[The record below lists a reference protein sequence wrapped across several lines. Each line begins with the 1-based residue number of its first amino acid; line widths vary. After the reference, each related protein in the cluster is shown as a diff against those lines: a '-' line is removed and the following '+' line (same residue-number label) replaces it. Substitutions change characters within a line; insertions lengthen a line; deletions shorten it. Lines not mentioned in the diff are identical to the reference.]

1 MKRHDRTVKVVRLK
15 QLYVN
20 PEKQAEFTKALYTT
34 GHWAKCPECG
44 QPKYV
49 VSGFIDSCQKCSHKE
64 PEQGV

>member
-1 MKRHDRTVKVVRLK
+1 MKRQNRAVSVVR
-15 QLYVN
+15 VNRIFDN
-20 PEKQAEFTKALYTT
+20 PEKQAEFEKALYAT

-64 PEQGV
+64 PEQGA